1 MKRVA
6 VIGGGFLCTELAYGI
21 ANMHESHNKQPAEE
35 ERRKKEALKQ
45 RAEYE
50 ARMRE
55 LGHDPA
61 ARPLPFLDEGQ
72 TSLRVSPY
80 QKIEPRRI
88 VQIFP
93 EAGPLGHVLPPA
105 LSDEIRRTLE
115 QSAPYPRSK
124 LLLLLIC
131 SRTGECFYSNSALVH
146 VHL

>member
-6 VIGGGFLCTELAYGI
+6 VIGGGFLGTELAYGI
-21 ANMHESHNKQPAEE
+21 ANMHEAHNKQSAED

-55 LGHDPA
+55 VGHDLS

-72 TSLRVSPY
+72 SALRVSPY
-80 QKIEPRRI
+80 QAIEPRRV

-93 EAGPLGHVLPPA
+93 EDGPLGRVLPSA

-115 QSAPYPRSK
+115 QSAPYSSV
-124 LLLLLIC
+124 I
-131 SRTGECFYSNSALVH
+131 SGEYFLH
-146 VHL
+146 